1 VDDSAT
7 GHRLLI
13 PQGTRLLG
21 RYDSKVSF
29 GQSRVL
35 VVWTDIILPNGST
48 LQISGMA
55 GTDAQG
61 YGGFSDK
68 IDRKLLQ
75 TFGSAILIALIGA
88 GTEMAIPRDRNSFGM
103 QNTAEYAARRSF
115 AETFG
120 RMAERTISRNMD
132 VQPTLEIRPGY
143 KFNVLVDQDMVFPG
157 DYRR

>member
-1 VDDSAT
+1 MRRAMAGSAT
-7 GHRLLI
+7 GSNNHYLR
-13 PQGTRLLG
+13 
-21 RYDSKVSF
+21 
-29 GQSRVL
+29 
-35 VVWTDIILPNGST
+35 
-48 LQISGMA
+48 
-55 GTDAQG
+55 
-61 YGGFSDK
+61 
-68 IDRKLLQ
+68 

-103 QNTAEYAARRSF
+103 ENSAEYAARRSF

-157 DYRR
+157 EYRG